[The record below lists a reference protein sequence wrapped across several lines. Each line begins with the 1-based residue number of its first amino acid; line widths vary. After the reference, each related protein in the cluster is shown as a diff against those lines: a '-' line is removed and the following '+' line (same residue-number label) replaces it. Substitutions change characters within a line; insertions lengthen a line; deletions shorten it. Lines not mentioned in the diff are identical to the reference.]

1 MLQFRAGQLR
11 GLRHTA
17 SKSDVSDDL
26 QTALIEEYANQKKP
40 TDGESNRERLEQ
52 LNSPRNRQ
60 LRQVFDALLVIPGLW
75 NGGMR
80 ISMVHQL
87 VAINCIEIRPH
98 DLVVSP
104 SDIRQHIVAYLGFV
118 KETWSAWV
126 NHDVGAME
134 KISQDDVERLEL
146 MAPGA
151 SRVDAKAA
159 CELVLSSQAFAGFS
173 ESERMAIWTQM
184 KVFGGLVPSLYMFF
198 EDFNSIWSIMRH
210 MFITPPE
217 MQADCPIQTSEF
229 IFRQTRTGS
238 KECLD
243 LAYRQV
249 WLYAMPHYPLMPPD
263 LKSEDELLA
272 KPNRVKADECAVYEM
287 AELAYQLGFRSSE
300 ITVLMNQSPDQQI
313 ARAALLQAR
322 KPAHFKYA
330 ARFLPSQSND
340 DDLSDVPI
348 PPLFILDGSSER
360 ELPGRE
366 QVRELDREE
375 TELRRAERGV
385 QQLEGTPPAPLD
397 PPEPEQMAMWSWGQP
412 LAEPDSS
419 SGQPAMSDEMSAGT
433 PDDEPETGV
442 EDLQIDQQL
451 ETSQPAEVEE
461 DVLEQGEEE
470 CLRQEEHDRRQ
481 SLLARLE
488 CSREE
493 QERLDEEW
501 EQEQLKQELNQPAG
515 PWLETPQRH
524 PPARDLSE
532 RPVTQLDLGNISMP
546 DQNDR
551 SSDTP
556 PPSDRPTVEAEI
568 PLPRRVKISFWSL
581 TRGQWRRTECLEVDP
596 LDHSPVER
604 AASENTCKKFSLYD
618 MNIQS
623 LSPAQCFRAA
633 TADGNNRI
641 FLLSE
646 EEGRKLTAER
656 RLIPDKKLLDSIRDI
671 DRLAKKRRR

>member
-1 MLQFRAGQLR
+1 
-11 GLRHTA
+11 
-17 SKSDVSDDL
+17 
-26 QTALIEEYANQKKP
+26 
-40 TDGESNRERLEQ
+40 
-52 LNSPRNRQ
+52 
-60 LRQVFDALLVIPGLW
+60 
-75 NGGMR
+75 
-80 ISMVHQL
+80 
-87 VAINCIEIRPH
+87 
-98 DLVVSP
+98 
-104 SDIRQHIVAYLGFV
+104 
-118 KETWSAWV
+118 
-126 NHDVGAME
+126 
-134 KISQDDVERLEL
+134 
-146 MAPGA
+146 
-151 SRVDAKAA
+151 
-159 CELVLSSQAFAGFS
+159 
-173 ESERMAIWTQM
+173 
-184 KVFGGLVPSLYMFF
+184 
-198 EDFNSIWSIMRH
+198 
-210 MFITPPE
+210 

-229 IFRQTRTGS
+229 TFRQTLTGS

-272 KPNRVKADECAVYEM
+272 KPNRVKADERAVYEM
-287 AELAYQLGFRSSE
+287 AELAYRLGFRSPE

-322 KPAHFKYA
+322 KPARFRYA
-330 ARFLPSQSND
+330 ARVLDTLIDRIVDCFSAAVPDQPDQACELLADSTVKHRARCGIPRMGTHKQDTFFLFLDHLHADAVPVADNITHSSSAAFLPSQSND

-348 PPLFILDGSSER
+348 PPLFVLDGSSER
-360 ELPGRE
+360 ELLGRE

-397 PPEPEQMAMWSWGQP
+397 PPEPEQMAMVV
-412 LAEPDSS
+412 L
-419 SGQPAMSDEMSAGT
+419 AMSDEMSAGT
-433 PDDEPETGV
+433 PDDEAETGV

-470 CLRQEEHDRRQ
+470 RLRQEEHDRRQ

-488 CSREE
+488 RSREE

-501 EQEQLKQELNQPAG
+501 EQERLEQELNQPAG
-515 PWLETPQRH
+515 PWPETPQGH

-556 PPSDRPTVEAEI
+556 PPSGRPTVEAEI

-646 EEGRKLTAER
+646 EEGRKLTAEG